1 MSNYI
6 EKGVK
11 NVVFDLGQVLLK
23 YDWEGY
29 LHSSG
34 YEGELFEIIAD
45 AIFRNQDWV
54 TGDAG
59 TVTPEEWGQ
68 LFVENAP
75 EYEAD
80 IRKVFSGIRNTISQ
94 FPYVKRWIDL
104 LKKEGYRLY
113 FLSNYSEKLHKD
125 TVHHMD
131 FMEEFDGGI
140 FSYEVKC
147 IKPDL
152 KIYELLLEKYH
163 LNPEETIFYDD
174 RKENVDAALKLG
186 IKAKIFTPEIAYGM
200 LQGC

>member
-29 LHSSG
+29 LHSLG
-34 YEGELFEIIAD
+34 YEGELFEIMAD